1 MISSGSEV
9 NGPSSPLTEGEAAC
23 GEVEGPPAIP
33 GVPPTLCL
41 TTAADQWSDV
51 YHRLFIRGKCGH
63 ISISFVG
70 CTVALLGLMWEVV
83 TVRRR
88 VK

>member
-1 MISSGSEV
+1 MARVHHS
-9 NGPSSPLTEGEAAC
+9 EGELAC
-23 GEVEGPPAIP
+23 GEMEALRPFQGAPSPLFNHGCGP
-33 GVPPTLCL
+33 VV
-41 TTAADQWSDV
+41 SDV
-51 YHRLFIRGKCGH
+51 YHCLFIRGKCGH
-63 ISISFVG
+63 ISISLVA